1 MRVVHIMLSKDLG
14 GAEKSYIE
22 IVNNLAQENLKIL
35 AIGVKGGKAKQYLH
49 ENRNILVK
57 TVFCLNSHDYLA
69 FIQLLFKVKAFN
81 PDLIH
86 CHLARATKFG
96 GIIGKILSIPVV
108 SKTHNLV
115 NPKYYHNTSKI
126 VVTTEAQRTH
136 MLCQGFEKERLT
148 KIPNFSSFD
157 DKITDQFRAK
167 GKTEQ
172 NSFVI
177 KTLGRFV
184 KKKGFDNLIKA
195 IVYLRDRGG
204 AISLHIAGSGPEK
217 ISLLKIIN
225 ESKHNDEIQL
235 HEWIDDVRT
244 FLSNADL
251 FVLPSLD
258 EPFGLVILDAMS
270 AGVPILS
277 TKTQGPL
284 EILSTETCYFLDA
297 PNKVEIAK
305 KIELIIKDP
314 LRFEKAAKAGQVFK
328 AKYSAEAVVPLYHK
342 LYKDI
347 LAY

>member
-1 MRVVHIMLSKDLG
+1 MRIVHIMLSKDLG

-22 IVNNLAQENLKIL
+22 IVNSLAQTNMKIL
-35 AIGVKGGKAKQYLH
+35 AIGVRGSKAVQYLNGRH
-49 ENRNILVK
+49 NVLVE
-57 TVFCLNSHDYLA
+57 TISCLNSYDYLA
-69 FIQLLFKVKAFN
+69 VIQLFFKIKAFT

-96 GIIGKILSIPVV
+96 GLVGKFLSVPVV

-115 NPKYYHNTSKI
+115 NPKYYRNTSKI

-136 MLCQGFEKERLT
+136 MLSHGFEQGHLV
-148 KIPNFSSFD
+148 KIPNFRSID
-157 DKITDQFRAK
+157 NKIEDQIEV
-167 GKTEQ
+167 GNKTQQ

-177 KTLGRFV
+177 KSLGRFV

-195 IVYLRDRGG
+195 VANLRDKGMLV
-204 AISLHIAGSGPEK
+204 SLQIAGSGPEK
-217 ISLLKIIN
+217 ASLSEIIN
-225 ESKHNDEIQL
+225 ERRHTDEIQL
-235 HEWIDDVRT
+235 HEWVDDVSA
-244 FLSNADL
+244 FLNNADL

-270 AGVPILS
+270 TEVPILS

-284 EILSTETCYFLDA
+284 EILSTETCYFLNASD
-297 PNKVEIAK
+297 PFEIAK

-314 LRFEKAAKAGQVFK
+314 SRFEKASKASREFK
-328 AKYSAEAVVPLYHK
+328 TKYSAEAVVPLYHN
-342 LYKDI
+342 LYKKI